1 MKHGTLLAAID
12 LGSNSFRLE
21 IGRYDHGQI
30 QRVAYLKETVRQGN
44 GLDEDRNLTDEA
56 MQRGWDCLARFA
68 ERLSG
73 FKKSQVRAVATQT
86 LREAKNREAFLKKG
100 CEVLGFPIEVI
111 AGTEEARL
119 IYQGVAH
126 MLPSN
131 QDRRLVIDIG
141 GRSNELVLGHGL
153 EATETASFRV
163 GSVAWS
169 MKYFPTGEFTDQA
182 FYKAEIAAQAVLEE
196 ALSTYPRHLWTKA
209 YGASG
214 TVGAVADILALSG
227 FPEGEISMDGLNWLV
242 KCLVRAGQ
250 ANKVLL
256 EGLKDDRRAVIGGGV
271 SVLRALMTLL
281 EVSTLHVAH
290 GALRHGVLF
299 DMVDREDHDTDT
311 RDLSI
316 QRLAVKFAVDAAQGQ
331 RVGRVAVH
339 LLQRMYDKPSRDET
353 ATLERLSRKLSWASQ
368 LHEVGVAISH
378 SDYHKHGA
386 YILDNADML
395 GFGMPELHR
404 LGLLV
409 LGQRGKLKKLEAEL
423 QDADFAKMLMALR
436 ISLILCHARKD
447 PAYEDLQLSC
457 DDHKQRISLLAPQSW
472 LEDFPQSAH
481 LLKQECTSWAK
492 ADWTFEFVTKP

>member
-1 MKHGTLLAAID
+1 
-12 LGSNSFRLE
+12 
-21 IGRYDHGQI
+21 
-30 QRVAYLKETVRQGN
+30 
-44 GLDEDRNLTDEA
+44 
-56 MQRGWDCLARFA
+56 
-68 ERLSG
+68 
-73 FKKSQVRAVATQT
+73 
-86 LREAKNREAFLKKG
+86 
-100 CEVLGFPIEVI
+100 
-111 AGTEEARL
+111 
-119 IYQGVAH
+119 
-126 MLPSN
+126 
-131 QDRRLVIDIG
+131 
-141 GRSNELVLGHGL
+141 
-153 EATETASFRV
+153 
-163 GSVAWS
+163 
-169 MKYFPTGEFTDQA
+169 
-182 FYKAEIAAQAVLEE
+182 
-196 ALSTYPRHLWTKA
+196 
-209 YGASG
+209 
-214 TVGAVADILALSG
+214 
-227 FPEGEISMDGLNWLV
+227 
-242 KCLVRAGQ
+242 
-250 ANKVLL
+250 
-256 EGLKDDRRAVIGGGV
+256 VIGGGV

-339 LLQRMYDKPSRDET
+339 LLQRMYDKPRRDET

-447 PAYEDLQLSC
+447 PAYEDLKLSC
-457 DDHKQRISLLAPQSW
+457 DDHKQRISLLAPESW

>member
-1 MKHGTLLAAID
+1 
-12 LGSNSFRLE
+12 
-21 IGRYDHGQI
+21 
-30 QRVAYLKETVRQGN
+30 
-44 GLDEDRNLTDEA
+44 
-56 MQRGWDCLARFA
+56 
-68 ERLSG
+68 
-73 FKKSQVRAVATQT
+73 
-86 LREAKNREAFLKKG
+86 
-100 CEVLGFPIEVI
+100 
-111 AGTEEARL
+111 
-119 IYQGVAH
+119 
-126 MLPSN
+126 
-131 QDRRLVIDIG
+131 
-141 GRSNELVLGHGL
+141 
-153 EATETASFRV
+153 
-163 GSVAWS
+163 
-169 MKYFPTGEFTDQA
+169 
-182 FYKAEIAAQAVLEE
+182 
-196 ALSTYPRHLWTKA
+196 LWNKA

-299 DMVDREDHDTDT
+299 DMVDREDHETDT

-316 QRLAVKFAVDAAQGQ
+316 QRLAVKFAVDATQGQ

-339 LLQRMYDKPSRDET
+339 LLQRMYNKASRDET
-353 ATLERLSRKLSWASQ
+353 ATFERLSRKLSWASQ

-457 DDHKQRISLLAPQSW
+457 DDHKQRINLLAPESW
-472 LEDFPQSAH
+472 LENFPQSAH